1 MSEAS
6 LFFDLKKAYLRVIE
20 RTSNR
25 TDWGRLAR
33 RLGKEK
39 DRTLLADVMTLLCWF
54 LGGYLVGCLLMN
66 LYWRFSNQAAAF
78 AFCISVYENAAW
90 TISADDLFWHLLQ
103 RDLFLLSG
111 LFLADLF
118 SWGSIMACTVVCVGG
133 CLLGLLT
140 SGILLE
146 EGVYW
151 WLRGILWMLPCFLCS
166 GTVLAKE
173 LLHVWKG
180 TYRLQRQRRPAAK
193 QLLPFIGHVFLVI
206 CLAAVAGRV
215 ESIILMAFL
224 AKK

>member
-1 MSEAS
+1 
-6 LFFDLKKAYLRVIE
+6 
-20 RTSNR
+20 
-25 TDWGRLAR
+25 
-33 RLGKEK
+33 
-39 DRTLLADVMTLLCWF
+39 
-54 LGGYLVGCLLMN
+54 MN

-151 WLRGILWMLPCFLCS
+151 WLRGILWMLPFL
-166 GTVLAKE
+166 LMKAM
-173 LLHVWKG
+173 
-180 TYRLQRQRRPAAK
+180 K
-193 QLLPFIGHVFLVI
+193 QF
-206 CLAAVAGRV
+206 
-215 ESIILMAFL
+215 
-224 AKK
+224 

>member
-1 MSEAS
+1 
-6 LFFDLKKAYLRVIE
+6 
-20 RTSNR
+20 
-25 TDWGRLAR
+25 
-33 RLGKEK
+33 
-39 DRTLLADVMTLLCWF
+39 MTLLCWF

-206 CLAAVAGRV
+206 CLEAVACRV

-224 AKK
+224 AQK

>member
-1 MSEAS
+1 
-6 LFFDLKKAYLRVIE
+6 
-20 RTSNR
+20 
-25 TDWGRLAR
+25 
-33 RLGKEK
+33 
-39 DRTLLADVMTLLCWF
+39 
-54 LGGYLVGCLLMN
+54 MN

-78 AFCISVYENAAW
+78 AFGISVYENAAW
-90 TISADDLFWHLLQ
+90 TISVDDLFWHLLQ
-103 RDLFLLSG
+103 RDLFLLSS
-111 LFLADLF
+111 LILADLF

-206 CLAAVAGRV
+206 CLAAVACRV

>member
-1 MSEAS
+1 M
-6 LFFDLKKAYLRVIE
+6 
-20 RTSNR
+20 
-25 TDWGRLAR
+25 AR

-66 LYWRFSNQAAAF
+66 MYWRFSNQAAAF

-206 CLAAVAGRV
+206 CLAAVACRV